1 MPQTL
6 LLQCSNSTLMVNG
19 RQSHFLQEAQTSRNK
34 VQQFWQRALGSVP
47 RDKTFPILSWR
58 THIPITSLSHLPSKP
73 VQINTYQD
81 DLWHLDYISQF
92 TTDLRHIRGVDN
104 SVANTLSR
112 IEVNAL
118 TQEIPPVFEFIVMA
132 KAQQTNPELK
142 TLLANPQAPT
152 PQIIPCQLYT
162 SDLTILCD
170 TSTRLPRPFV
180 SKSLQKPVSD
190 ALHSLSHPGVCA
202 TQHSFCLATNQP
214 RCEPVG

>member
-1 MPQTL
+1 MAASLIFSKKLKPAETRYSSFDGEL
-6 LLQCSNSTLMVNG
+6 LAVYLEIKHFQYFLEGHTFRSQASHICLQSPSKSIHTKMI
-19 RQSHFLQEAQTSRNK
+19 SDT
-34 VQQFWQRALGSVP
+34 W
-47 RDKTFPILSWR
+47 
-58 THIPITSLSHLPSKP
+58 ITSLNSQLISATFVELITLLPTPYHELK
-73 VQINTYQD
+73 Q
-81 DLWHLDYISQF
+81 
-92 TTDLRHIRGVDN
+92 
-104 SVANTLSR
+104 
-112 IEVNAL
+112 NAL